1 VGVGGD
7 VVVFVSIVAVVVELE
22 LDVMLIC
29 SVDDAFR

>member
-1 VGVGGD
+1 MGVGGD